1 MNEFIEVHTTIDT
14 REGAQKIADTLVSKR
29 LAACV
34 QISGPISST
43 YWWDGK
49 MEQAQEWVCTAKTRK
64 DLYTQLEHAIKEV
77 HTYETPEILAI
88 DIVAGIKSYTDWIQ
102 QETEINLH

>member
-43 YWWDGK
+43 YWWEGK
-49 MEQAQEWVCTAKTRK
+49 IEQAQEWVCTAKTRK
-64 DLYTQLEHAIKEV
+64 DLYNKLEQAIKEV
-77 HTYETPEILAI
+77 HTYDTPEILAV
-88 DIVAGIKSYTDWIQ
+88 DVVAGIKSYTDWIR
-102 QETEINLH
+102 QETEATSH

>member
-64 DLYTQLEHAIKEV
+64 DLYRPIGVQQLKRCIPTK
-77 HTYETPEILAI
+77 PQRSWQLL
-88 DIVAGIKSYTDWIQ
+88 S
-102 QETEINLH
+102 